1 MTITASSNILFG
13 VVILAVIMANV
24 ISAQT
29 PRRDNYLAL
38 VGGMIYVSPTEE
50 PIQNGVV
57 LINGGKIAAVGRR
70 RQVKT
75 PQSAQ
80 LIDCSGRT
88 ITAGFWNSHVHFM
101 ERKWADAAS
110 IPASEL
116 SQQLQEMLTRSGFTS
131 AFDLASPWEN
141 TRRLRDR
148 IESGEVL
155 GPRIYSTGLAL
166 LPANPGLP
174 PTAIINF
181 MGWMNPVPPE
191 VADAAQAV
199 AASRKLLDGGVD
211 GIKVFVSAPSKASLS
226 QQMIEAVV
234 NEAHRRGKPVFVHP
248 NTGADVLTALRAGVD
263 VIAHTTPYSGPWDET
278 LLSTVKEHR
287 VALIPTLWIWK
298 WYSRHDRQSAQD
310 KIANTEVG
318 QLRAWLA
325 AGGTVLFGTDLGAV
339 DPDPSEEYALMSQ
352 AGMTFRQILASLTTT
367 PAEWF
372 GQSKQLGRVAPGY
385 QADLVVL
392 NNDPSKNIQ
401 ALTDVQYTLR
411 AGKIIYREG
420 Q

>member
-75 PQSAQ
+75 PQSGQ

-287 VALIPTLWIWK
+287 VALIPTL
-298 WYSRHDRQSAQD
+298 
-310 KIANTEVG
+310 
-318 QLRAWLA
+318 
-325 AGGTVLFGTDLGAV
+325 
-339 DPDPSEEYALMSQ
+339 
-352 AGMTFRQILASLTTT
+352 
-367 PAEWF
+367 
-372 GQSKQLGRVAPGY
+372 
-385 QADLVVL
+385 
-392 NNDPSKNIQ
+392 
-401 ALTDVQYTLR
+401 
-411 AGKIIYREG
+411 
-420 Q
+420 